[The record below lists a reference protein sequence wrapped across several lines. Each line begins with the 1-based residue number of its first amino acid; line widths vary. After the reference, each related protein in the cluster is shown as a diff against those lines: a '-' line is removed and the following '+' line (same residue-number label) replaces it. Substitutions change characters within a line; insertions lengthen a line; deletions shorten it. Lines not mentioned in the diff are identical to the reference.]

1 MTPDAPGFHTKSATP
16 PSPVPFH
23 SPEPSNIPVLRNQID
38 PVFNMTSTHI
48 EVAGSTTSS
57 TLISPLD
64 QAADD
69 GMTGDNEL
77 DASFSD
83 PYDDEDKM
91 ADDSASK
98 NTMEGAEVDDDYA
111 KTFDSDGE
119 ESSSRQ
125 DVSSEI
131 IDQKMQ
137 PPSAQVS
144 VLADDSP
151 SLTNPAS
158 TSTIVFPDGR
168 DNPSSHKP
176 SPPTA
181 TTAGDAPVAVGSTAA
196 PLGIETLQSHPQFNS
211 YEAVSSGEIDIQ
223 QILDDITANAALNAT
238 NSTNAIPTSV
248 NPSTQNFSPS
258 TLGLPAHASLPPR
271 PQVAQN
277 QPMHPAYPP
286 QGDIRKYHAGPPNLP
301 PPPTSSYRPLGAPAS
316 IVAAGAP
323 GTSTDPRNVLP
334 PPPSASFHPVSTG
347 PPATMSYP
355 QQPDHRLPAKD
366 LSANSI
372 ETPAQ
377 ADDYEMSWTPD
388 VQKLYD
394 EFLADERMY
403 VSEGLWD
410 RFPAGSRLFIGEHQI
425 TLNCVI
431 IYLTRR

>member
-1 MTPDAPGFHTKSATP
+1 MTPDAPEFRTKSATP
-16 PSPVPFH
+16 LSPVPFH
-23 SPEPSNIPVLRNQID
+23 PPEPSNIPVLRNQID

-48 EVAGSTTSS
+48 EAAGPTTSPVLTS
-57 TLISPLD
+57 ALD

-91 ADDSASK
+91 ADDSTSK

-125 DVSSEI
+125 DVSSENV
-131 IDQKMQ
+131 DQKIQ
-137 PPSAQVS
+137 PPSVQVS

-158 TSTIVFPDGR
+158 TSTIVPPDGR

-176 SPPTA
+176 FPPTA
-181 TTAGDAPVAVGSTAA
+181 TTTGDALVAVGSTTAS
-196 PLGIETLQSHPQFNS
+196 LGIETLQSHPQFNS

-238 NSTNAIPTSV
+238 NSTNATPTSA
-248 NPSTQNFSPS
+248 NPSTQNFSP
-258 TLGLPAHASLPPR
+258 TALGLPAHASLPPR

-286 QGDIRKYHAGPPNLP
+286 QGDIRKYHAGPPNFP
-301 PPPTSSYRPLGAPAS
+301 PPPTSSYRPLGTPAS

-334 PPPSASFHPVSTG
+334 PPPSASFHPVSAG
-347 PPATMSYP
+347 PPPTLSYP
-355 QQPDHRLPAKD
+355 QQPDYRLSDKDLPAT
-366 LSANSI
+366 SV
-372 ETPAQ
+372 ETPGP
-377 ADDYEMSWTPD
+377 ADDYEMSWTPA

-410 RFPAGSRLFIGEHQI
+410 RFPAGSRLFIG
-425 TLNCVI
+425 
-431 IYLTRR
+431 

>member
-1 MTPDAPGFHTKSATP
+1 MTPDAPEFRTKSATP
-16 PSPVPFH
+16 LSPVPFH
-23 SPEPSNIPVLRNQID
+23 PPEPSNIPVLRNQID

-48 EVAGSTTSS
+48 EAAGPATSPAL
-57 TLISPLD
+57 TLALD

-69 GMTGDNEL
+69 GLTGDNEL

-91 ADDSASK
+91 ADDGASK
-98 NTMEGAEVDDDYA
+98 NTVEGAEVDDDYA

-125 DVSSEI
+125 DVSSEN
-131 IDQKMQ
+131 IDQKIQ
-137 PPSAQVS
+137 PPSVQVS

-151 SLTNPAS
+151 SLTNHAS
-158 TSTIVFPDGR
+158 TSTIVPPDGR

-176 SPPTA
+176 FPPIA
-181 TTAGDAPVAVGSTAA
+181 TTTGDAPVAVGSTAA
-196 PLGIETLQSHPQFNS
+196 SLGIETLQSHPQFNS

-223 QILDDITANAALNAT
+223 QILDDITANAALIAT
-238 NSTNAIPTSV
+238 NSTNATPTSA
-248 NPSTQNFSPS
+248 NPSTQNFSS
-258 TLGLPAHASLPPR
+258 TALGLPAHASLPPR

-286 QGDIRKYHAGPPNLP
+286 QGDIRKYHAGPPNFP

-334 PPPSASFHPVSTG
+334 PPPSASFHPVSAG
-347 PPATMSYP
+347 PPPTLSYP
-355 QQPDHRLPAKD
+355 QQPDHRLSAKD
-366 LSANSI
+366 LPASSV
-372 ETPAQ
+372 ETPGP
-377 ADDYEMSWTPD
+377 ADDYEVSWTPA

-431 IYLTRR
+431 L